1 MVKIFGWEKKWFS
14 NTYHIFEGET
24 SVGSLKI
31 DGFSGKG
38 EGNIKGEI
46 FYFKYKDWL
55 SQRFSFTPIGTNEE
69 SLIKID
75 WLLTGAT
82 IFHAGK
88 QFLWKKEGLSSN
100 WKILSFSNLIYT
112 KNSLSRGE
120 AYASDSESDTLPL
133 LMAGFYIHAHIQR
146 ANAYIIYTSI
156 FMLFALSLKYL

>member
-1 MVKIFGWEKKWFS
+1 MVKIFSWKKKWFS

-31 DGFSGKG
+31 NRFSGKG
-38 EGNIKGEI
+38 EGNINGKI
-46 FYFKYKDWL
+46 FYFKDKDWL

-82 IFHAGK
+82 IFHGEK
-88 QFLWKKEGLSSN
+88 QFLWKKEGLSNN
-100 WKILSFSNLIYT
+100 WKILSHSNLIYT
-112 KNSLSRGE
+112 KNSLNRGE
-120 AYASDSESDTLPL
+120 AYASDAESEVLPL

-146 ANAYIIYTSI
+146 ANAYIIYASI
-156 FMLFALSLKYL
+156 FMLFALSLNSL